1 MRGPLKNRRFS
12 VLRRYYSG
20 LRPAQAGLGGS
31 RHAAGLAFG
40 RAPFGGPRGIHL
52 TPDITT
58 MKYEFTTR
66 HAKLK
71 SSEEALLYVGF
82 AQEAAAIVATRH
94 GAQAGAL
101 ATALANESA
110 RDAMAQALSK
120 AEAGADKSPRKGAA
134 KKSGAGAVP
143 EPLTA
148 GFKPWFGAAAAADAD
163 GLLNVAALLI
173 RRDPFEPEDGEEAGP
188 AGLAGPDG
196 SGSGSGPVARGAA
209 RSASGER
216 LSDAQ
221 LGRDFAALAKTMAQ
235 AVEWMKSSRRKTARL
250 TFGAMSQAL
259 ADRLMG
265 LWMAV
270 ADEATYSFDLYK
282 SEPKAAAPELI
293 GFEFDPDA
301 DARGGLS
308 QAFERVMAL
317 SEAESFVRK
326 TGDMPANKL
335 TPERFA
341 DMAKQYAQKKP
352 CKFKALNELDCER
365 LGMGLFLSVAAG
377 SQTPARFV
385 EIAYGGAPDPK
396 DPPIVL
402 VGKGV
407 TFDSGGVS
415 LKPPAAMDEMKFDM
429 LGAASMVAATG
440 LAARLKLPLNILCLA
455 PLCENMP
462 SGSANK
468 PGDVA
473 RGMGGLSVEIVN
485 TDAEGRLLL
494 ADALSYAAKRNPA
507 LIVDA
512 ATLTGACVVAL
523 GSAFSGLYSNDEGL
537 AQRLQTAG
545 ERALDRV
552 WRMPLDEE
560 YASLIESPVA
570 DLSNSGGRPAGSCT
584 AALFLERF
592 AEGCKWAHIDV
603 AGTAWKGGKKKAP
616 TGRPLRLIARFLL
629 DLADERA
636 AEDPGAEDSAL
647 GRKGGPDLIGRLM
660 LDACDESVTRGLSG
674 SIARAK
680 IESGDADNGEI
691 GMEPLDLPAPAAPAA
706 SAASA
711 ALSDPAAGAIA
722 IGADGGGK
730 HSESERKGLGSGKG
744 KSPSKSPARG
754 VRADKKTQGRGNA
767 GKDDESD
774 KRDKRDKSGKSHKNE
789 RGGDGGR
796 DKGAKDR

>member
-1 MRGPLKNRRFS
+1 M
-12 VLRRYYSG
+12 
-20 LRPAQAGLGGS
+20 
-31 RHAAGLAFG
+31 
-40 RAPFGGPRGIHL
+40 
-52 TPDITT
+52 T
-58 MKYEFTTR
+58 YEFTTR

-82 AQEAAAIVATRH
+82 AREAAAIVATRH

-110 RDAMAQALSK
+110 RDEMAQALSN
-120 AEAGADKSPRKGAA
+120 AEAGADKAPRKGAA
-134 KKSGAGAVP
+134 KKCGAGAVP

-173 RRDPFEPEDGEEAGP
+173 RRDPFDSDGEGGEI
-188 AGLAGPDG
+188 
-196 SGSGSGPVARGAA
+196 AA

-216 LSDAQ
+216 LSDAL

-235 AVEWMKSSRRKTARL
+235 AVEWMKSSRRKTARV
-250 TFGAMSQAL
+250 TFGAMSEAL
-259 ADRLMG
+259 ASRLMG
-265 LWMAV
+265 LWMTV

-282 SEPKAAAPELI
+282 SEPKASAPELI
-293 GFEFDPDA
+293 AFEFDPDA
-301 DARGGLS
+301 DARGSLS
-308 QAFERVMAL
+308 QAFERAMAL

-385 EIAYGGAPDPK
+385 EIAYGGAPNPK
-396 DPPIVL
+396 EPPIVL

-560 YASLIESPVA
+560 FASLIESPVA

-629 DLADERA
+629 DLADERSA
-636 AEDPGAEDSAL
+636 LDLGSKDSAL
-647 GRKGGPDLIGRLM
+647 SRKDGPDLIGRLM
-660 LDACDESVTRGLSG
+660 LEACDESVTRGLSG

-680 IESGDADNGEI
+680 IEGDGADDGEI
-691 GMEPLDLPAPAAPAA
+691 GMEPLDLPAPAAA
-706 SAASA
+706 A
-711 ALSDPAAGAIA
+711 ALSNPATGASAIA
-722 IGADGGGK
+722 GGAGGADGGGK
-730 HSESERKGLGSGKG
+730 HRESERKGLGSGKG

-754 VRADKKTQGRGNA
+754 VRADKKTPSRGNA

-774 KRDKRDKSGKSHKNE
+774 KRDKSDKPDKSSKSHKNE
-789 RGGDGGR
+789 RDADGGR
-796 DKGAKDR
+796 DKGDKGAKGAKDR